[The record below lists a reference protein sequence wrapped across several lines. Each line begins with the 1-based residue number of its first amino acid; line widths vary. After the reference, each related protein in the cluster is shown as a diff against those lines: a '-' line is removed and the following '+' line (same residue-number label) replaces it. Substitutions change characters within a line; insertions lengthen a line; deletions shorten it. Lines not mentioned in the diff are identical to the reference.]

1 MAMAATNSVLART
14 ARLSLVLGDPASG
27 QRGRADLPTKLRDPP
42 ILAFMRKIAVKEY
55 PAIAH
60 HAGMHLRREL
70 PRPLRRAR
78 ALRDNIMRTDQSRHS
93 NTGLSGSA
101 ILPV

>member
-1 MAMAATNSVLART
+1 MVMATTNSVLART
-14 ARLSLVLGDPASG
+14 ARLSLVLGAPASG
-27 QRGRADLPTKLRDPP
+27 QRGPRGLPTKLRDPP

-60 HAGMHLRREL
+60 HAGMRPRREL

-78 ALRDNIMRTDQSRHS
+78 HYA
-93 NTGLSGSA
+93 TG
-101 ILPV
+101 